1 MLRHAK
7 RRGASLLL
15 VACCFVLTTAHA
27 ARADRLRLTDGTTVE
42 ADEVWDD
49 AQSIWYRQGGVTYSL
64 ERARVR
70 SVERGAAATPKRA
83 AQVARLVNA
92 NFSPVAGAGATSASA
107 LSSLSSVSEAVNPV
121 SPTSITTATA
131 PPVAPPIWIYFVG
144 GARVEVDE
152 ATEAADGVW
161 YKRNNLSIFVER
173 ARIERI
179 ERERPETLNAAGAGV
194 AAAARRE
201 RGWSTGRPALDSL
214 IRQNGARYN
223 VDPYLI
229 FCVMEQESHFNP
241 RALSPVGARGLMQLM
256 PGTAAR
262 FGVRNSHDPAQNV
275 AGGTR
280 YLKLLLERFDRRV
293 DLVLASYN
301 AGEGAVMKYGQR
313 VPPYRETRNYVQR
326 ISYRYG
332 SSLAHAPAV
341 VAVSAA
347 KMTASA
353 KTNAIIVAKK

>member
-1 MLRHAK
+1 M
-7 RRGASLLL
+7 
-15 VACCFVLTTAHA
+15 TA
-27 ARADRLRLTDGTTVE
+27 
-42 ADEVWDD
+42 
-49 AQSIWYRQGGVTYSL
+49 
-64 ERARVR
+64 
-70 SVERGAAATPKRA
+70 
-83 AQVARLVNA
+83 
-92 NFSPVAGAGATSASA
+92 F
-107 LSSLSSVSEAVNPV
+107 SSVDETVNPIGLA
-121 SPTSITTATA
+121 SSTTATT

-161 YKRNNLSIFVER
+161 YKRNNLSIFVEQ

-179 ERERPETLNAAGAGV
+179 ERERPETLNAAGTSV
-194 AAAARRE
+194 AAARRE
-201 RGWSTGRPALDSL
+201 RGWSTGRPALDGL

-280 YLKLLLERFDRRV
+280 YLKLLLDRFDRRV

-301 AGEGAVMKYGQR
+301 AGEGAVIKYGQR

-332 SSLAHAPAV
+332 SSLAHAPGAAV
-341 VAVSAA
+341 AAA
-347 KMTASA
+347 KMAASA
-353 KTNAIIVAKK
+353 QTAAATVAKK